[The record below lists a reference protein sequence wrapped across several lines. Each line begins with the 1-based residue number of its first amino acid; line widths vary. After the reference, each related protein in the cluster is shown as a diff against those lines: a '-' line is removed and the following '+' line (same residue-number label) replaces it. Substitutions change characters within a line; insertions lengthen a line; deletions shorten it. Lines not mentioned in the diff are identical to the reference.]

1 MRGRLIT
8 IEGVEGV
15 GKSSVLPV
23 IKNYLTDH
31 GVEVLQTREPGGTEL
46 GEQLREVLLTTD
58 QEIVPAAELLL
69 MFAARAQHAEKVIQ
83 PALNSGVWV
92 LCDRFTDSSFAYQG
106 GGRQLGLERVES
118 LEKLVL
124 GAFKADLTL
133 LLDATRE
140 TSLERTKKRREFDRI
155 ETEGD
160 EFFERVK
167 NAFLERAR
175 LHPERMKIIDANP
188 DLKTVSASLCKQ
200 LEESCGQW
208 LAEAVAP

>member
-23 IKNYLTDH
+23 IKDYLTDH

-46 GEQLREVLLTTD
+46 GEQLRDVLLNTD
-58 QEIVPAAELLL
+58 QEIVPDAELLL
-69 MFAARAQHAEKVIQ
+69 MFAARAQHAEKVIV

-106 GGRQLGLERVES
+106 GGRQLGLERVRT
-118 LEKLVL
+118 LEKWVL
-124 GAFKADLTL
+124 GELKADLTL
-133 LLDATRE
+133 LLDASRE
-140 TSLERTKKRREFDRI
+140 TSLERTKKRRELDRI

-160 EFFERVK
+160 EFFERVRQ
-167 NAFLERAR
+167 AFLERAR
-175 LHPERMKIIDANP
+175 SHPERIKVIDANP
-188 DLKTVSASLCKQ
+188 DFKTVSVSLCSQ

-208 LAEAVAP
+208 LTEAVAP